1 MLSAHALHSEEKK
14 KGLRLNWIWEQDE
27 EIGSEICVLSLYSAS
42 DKSVPSAG
50 RP

>member
-1 MLSAHALHSEEKK
+1 MFSAHALHSEEKK

-27 EIGSEICVLSLYSAS
+27 EMGSEICVLSLYSAS
-42 DKSVPSAG
+42 DKSAPSVV